1 MAWHDLHFYKKKKNT
16 HQTQQCEGQVEGGNT
31 EEREKDWETRAMRQM
46 SDEPSME

>member
-1 MAWHDLHFYKKKKNT
+1 MIYIFIKKKKK